1 MKFRYRDYD
10 GVPRPVIPVVLS
22 HGDKSFGCEVLVD
35 SGSDRCFFD
44 AEVLIELGINQ
55 HEGIFQEVFGVAG
68 NRSSSYHH
76 PITIKVGDISY
87 DIEAGFVPLLG
98 GGLVSYG
105 FAGQK
110 GFFDKF
116 VVKFNL
122 PKKEIEVK
130 EAKN

>member
-1 MKFRYRDYD
+1 MAISLLVAKSWSIL
-10 GVPRPVIPVVLS
+10 VPI
-22 HGDKSFGCEVLVD
+22 G
-35 SGSDRCFFD
+35 CFFD
-44 AEVLIELGINQ
+44 AEVLIAARDNQ
-55 HEGIFQEVFGVAG
+55 HEGNFHELFGVAG

-116 VVKFNL
+116 VVKFDLSKN
-122 PKKEIEVK
+122 EIEVR
-130 EAKN
+130 ESKN